1 MYGEQLVQCLDTQ
14 KVLHK
19 KQQTLEIS
27 SLSFIQLGR
36 AFLGF
41 KMGVSRIP
49 SGETGKPTQISLKE
63 NITFIYHS
71 YPLCQTYRLFL
82 LFFKLPKW
90 KEASP

>member
-1 MYGEQLVQCLDTQ
+1 M
-14 KVLHK
+14 LHK

-49 SGETGKPTQISLKE
+49 SGEIGQPAQISLKE
-63 NITFIYHS
+63 NITFIYHPS
-71 YPLCQTYRLFL
+71 QLGSSTSED
-82 LFFKLPKW
+82 LPIMSNLQ
-90 KEASP
+90 AFPSLP